1 LEQSNENPHEES
13 AGTSAFAPG
22 STARPVVAVACISG
36 TATVTVIA
44 GSLATI
50 TVTPNPHTL
59 AINGTQQF
67 TAVGK
72 DAGGN
77 VIAITPT
84 WSIVARG
91 GAIDSTG
98 LFTAGT
104 VPGTFPNTVRAAS
117 GSISGTATVAV
128 TDRRHPGR

>member
-1 LEQSNENPHEES
+1 MAWDGGRDALCEPRR
-13 AGTSAFAPG
+13 GG
-22 STARPVVAVACISG
+22 KGIR
-36 TATVTVIA
+36 IA
-44 GSLATI
+44 GDHYRP
-50 TVTPNPHTL
+50 PNPQTL

-84 WSIVARG
+84 WSVVTSG

-104 VPGTFPNTVRAAS
+104 VLGTFPNTVRASS
-117 GSISGTATVAV
+117 GSVSGTATVTV
-128 TDRRHPGR
+128 TDRRHAGR